1 VNSKSADN
9 LVPLGKL
16 SWLLTR
22 LYVGAVDARLGHLP
36 ISRHF
41 YVLTVIAEADGR
53 VTQKELA
60 EMVWTDKASM
70 VRIIDHLC
78 SNGMAERITDP
89 DDRRAYRIR
98 VTDEGKKAV
107 KEIRKVFEEVNK
119 AATAGFSEEERANAI
134 PMLERMACNL
144 SKLPHEKVFI
154 KIDRR

>member
-1 VNSKSADN
+1 M
-9 LVPLGKL
+9 PLGKL

-22 LYVGAVDARLGHLP
+22 FYVGAVDARLSHLP

-70 VRIIDHLC
+70 VRIIDYLC
-78 SNGMAERITDP
+78 ANGMAERITDP
-89 DDRRAYRIR
+89 NDRRAYRIR
-98 VTDEGKKAV
+98 ATTAGRKAV

-119 AATAGFSEEERANAI
+119 AATHGFNEAETESVM

-144 SKLPHEKVFI
+144 SKLPHEQVFI